1 MSSHDNYP
9 FDYRSTSLAEVNGDG
24 GGIPQSVGLAAQI
37 NDYKKPLWLCVQTFE
52 SGNWLMPSA
61 RELRTQVYTSIVSGA
76 TGIIYFAMDSL
87 FTRAGGV
94 VGMGPRELLNESY
107 FDSGDTTQPG
117 GPWGHHHASPSLLE
131 MAASA
136 WEATASV
143 NAELLRLMPAL
154 FAPTV
159 STPYS
164 VSFHGANT
172 SSTPIR
178 TLRKHVHAPGHEW
191 DGHDILIAVNIDRA
205 RNTAKF
211 DIADA
216 SGGCGSSQALFED
229 RALLPVLNGSFIDE
243 FEEMDTHVYLLPR
256 CKPTLTALKQDDDAD
271 GTTVTVSWD
280 TVLKRTN
287 AVPTYLDQVNPLAAR
302 GAPTHDA
309 VFDRIRELG
318 AENVRYL
325 HWDANGQCCDF
336 GENFSVADPFVE
348 DFMAASKGHQSVIN
362 FAAPPKSFTHPC
374 PNPPTCTNA
383 GFLDPTGVAAG
394 EYFSRLISWYT
405 KGGFV
410 DERNVF
416 HKSNHK
422 FDWKLWEVLN
432 VRVPSI

>member
-1 MSSHDNYP
+1 M
-9 FDYRSTSLAEVNGDG
+9 
-24 GGIPQSVGLAAQI
+24 
-37 NDYKKPLWLCVQTFE
+37 
-52 SGNWLMPSA
+52 
-61 RELRTQVYTSIVSGA
+61 
-76 TGIIYFAMDSL
+76 
-87 FTRAGGV
+87 
-94 VGMGPRELLNESY
+94 
-107 FDSGDTTQPG
+107 
-117 GPWGHHHASPSLLE
+117 
-131 MAASA
+131 
-136 WEATASV
+136 
-143 NAELLRLMPAL
+143 
-154 FAPTV
+154 
-159 STPYS
+159 
-164 VSFHGANT
+164 
-172 SSTPIR
+172 
-178 TLRKHVHAPGHEW
+178 
-191 DGHDILIAVNIDRA
+191 NIDRA

-243 FEEMDTHVYLLPR
+243 FEEMDTHVYLLPA

-432 VRVPSI
+432 VRAPSI